1 MISTM
6 EKTISVTDL
15 VRNASRIADDIEAGT
30 IYRVTRG
37 GRGSMVLVDV
47 DYYEGWK
54 AAIEEMQR
62 PGWRAAWE
70 QSNRQIAEGKGRD
83 LDAILKDLRLDD
95 PANRRRRTATKR
107 TPTTRGKASGGS
119 ATSRRKRSP

>member
-1 MISTM
+1 MISSM

-37 GRGSMVLVDV
+37 GRGSMVLVDEE
-47 DYYEGWK
+47 YYQGWK

-70 QSNRQIAEGKGRD
+70 RSNRDIAEGKGRD

-95 PANRRRRTATKR
+95 SANRRRRTTTKR
-107 TPTTRGKASGGS
+107 APTKRSKPSGRGS
-119 ATSRRKRSP
+119 TSRRKRSE